1 MKKVFLDTNV
11 ILDLLLDRDPFSN
24 DIAEII
30 ELATQK
36 SIELCVSSV
45 TITDTNYIVEKFEGV
60 KSARQKTKLI
70 LEIVT
75 VENVAES
82 TVKKSSGSE
91 FKDFE
96 DGVQNFCAIES
107 KHKVIVTR
115 DIKGFKNSKLAILS
129 PKELLVKI
137 KARN

>member
-1 MKKVFLDTNV
+1 MKKIFLDTNI

-30 ELATQK
+30 EISAEK

-45 TITDTNYIVEKFEGV
+45 TITDTNYIIEKFEGIR
-60 KSARQKTKLI
+60 SARKKTKLI
-70 LEIVT
+70 LELVT
-75 VENVAES
+75 VENVGET
-82 TVKKSSGSE
+82 TVKKSSESE

-96 DGVQNFCAIES
+96 YGVLNFCAIES

-115 DIKGFKNSKLAILS
+115 DVKGFKNSKLAILS
-129 PKELLVKI
+129 PKELLGKMN
-137 KARN
+137 ARN